1 MKSKALRC
9 AHSSGFPYSGKG
21 LTMIF
26 PGVKFKCTD
35 LAYGGYEEFCYV
47 DTRTGGLQEVGC
59 QTFINW

>member
-26 PGVKFKCTD
+26 PGVKINLNAPIWLT
-35 LAYGGYEEFCYV
+35 V
-47 DTRTGGLQEVGC
+47 DMRNFVMWTPALGREK
-59 QTFINW
+59 

>member
-26 PGVKFKCTD
+26 PGVKINLNAPIWLTVDMRNFVMRTPAPG
-35 LAYGGYEEFCYV
+35 AYKKSAV
-47 DTRTGGLQEVGC
+47 RHL
-59 QTFINW
+59 